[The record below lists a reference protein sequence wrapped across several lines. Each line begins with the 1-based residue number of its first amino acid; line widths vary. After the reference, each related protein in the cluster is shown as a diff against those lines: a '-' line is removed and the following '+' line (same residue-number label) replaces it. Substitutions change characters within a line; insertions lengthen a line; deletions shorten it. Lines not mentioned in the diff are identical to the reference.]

1 YQRYMG
7 GVDRHDQL
15 RLQAY
20 SLQLSVRFTK
30 YYKSLFLGL
39 VDMALVNAYI
49 VYKKLCERKPHKD
62 SHFNFLAKLH
72 KD

>member
-20 SLQLSVRFTK
+20 SLQLSTRFAK
-30 YYKSLFLGL
+30 YKSLFLGL

-49 VYKKLCERKPHKD
+49 VYKKLCERK
-62 SHFNFLAKLH
+62 
-72 KD
+72 